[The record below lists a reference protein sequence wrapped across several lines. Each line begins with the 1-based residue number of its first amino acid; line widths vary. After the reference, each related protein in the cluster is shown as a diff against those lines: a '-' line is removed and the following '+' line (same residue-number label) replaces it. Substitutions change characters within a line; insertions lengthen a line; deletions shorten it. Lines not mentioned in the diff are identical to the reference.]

1 MMKSQSPR
9 QLGLY
14 FAACLYQLASE
25 FDSEELAI
33 ILKEHRS
40 HGHSKAIIAA
50 IRAIQDL
57 HASEGGLQVPQLDP
71 TSAIE
76 GEDLNQYSGLTESP
90 IGIFRDQTKFPTVS
104 SIAEVTRFVRKPK
117 EARDRYMVRL
127 QKYVE
132 SLSNEER
139 RKFFKGISQRINKSQ
154 DNFVSK
160 WSDLIQNT

>member
-57 HASEGGLQVPQLDP
+57 HASEGGLQVPQL
-71 TSAIE
+71 
-76 GEDLNQYSGLTESP
+76 
-90 IGIFRDQTKFPTVS
+90 DQTKFPTVS